1 MARGKQAC
9 RDGVMSLMVWCSD
22 VGTWEI
28 DQQRLPT
35 AEAVTLS
42 KSQSQRKVNERSG
55 IVISMSLFRIS

>member
-35 AEAVTLS
+35 AEAVT
-42 KSQSQRKVNERSG
+42 RSDAS
-55 IVISMSLFRIS
+55 VALKNLHRPNT